1 MTDYINSKLAYIKE
15 KIAGIT
21 HLHGQIGDISI
32 DSLPKY
38 RKSCSL
44 PKGEI
49 PEGPEHATNADPE
62 QLAYDDPLDKFLM
75 VVNVVCRALLNPL
88 GHKCTHKLALIDSG
102 Q

>member
-1 MTDYINSKLAYIKE
+1 MKDYISARLTSTINIVVGLILLYRLIW
-15 KIAGIT
+15 
-21 HLHGQIGDISI
+21 DINI
-32 DSLPKY
+32 DSLPIY

-62 QLAYDDPLDKFLM
+62 QHAYNDPLDKFLM
-75 VVNVVCRALLNPL
+75 VINVVCRALLNPL
-88 GHKCTHKLALIDSG
+88 GHNCTHILTMIDPG